1 MSVPRTSSAHQ
12 SSNASDSVGAR
23 RASSSVISGK
33 APSPSVR
40 TTRVQSV
47 VSQRAPSVQL
57 VRLFETPLTL
67 VKPQPALSEWGH
79 SSHPR
84 SAVTEK
90 IHVPRFSAGVHGPG
104 THRQA

>member
-1 MSVPRTSSAHQ
+1 MSVSLTSAAHQ
-12 SSNASDSVGAR
+12 SSNASKPDGAR

-57 VRLFETPLTL
+57 VRLFETPLIS
-67 VKPQPALSEWGH
+67 VRPQPVPSEWSH
-79 SSHPR
+79 SSHSR
-84 SAVTEK
+84 SAVT
-90 IHVPRFSAGVHGPG
+90 
-104 THRQA
+104 